1 MIFILIDQLLLSKLK
16 KKHYNLQNIADIDS
30 WNHSSSFHSSL
41 SNGMKRGHQQ
51 LDEEEKEKRVTIV
64 KREPLQKP
72 VQQQQPSQ
80 PDKGKGLAVKR
91 SWLAD
96 DNKGD
101 FRKLI
106 DMVLKL
112 DPDNLKTAHE
122 IIEALDIPS
131 RM

>member
-1 MIFILIDQLLLSKLK
+1 
-16 KKHYNLQNIADIDS
+16 
-30 WNHSSSFHSSL
+30 
-41 SNGMKRGHQQ
+41 MKRGHYNTT
-51 LDEEEKEKRVTIV
+51 EEEKEKRVTIV

-72 VQQQQPSQ
+72 VQQQPSQ

-91 SWLAD
+91 SRLAD

>member
-30 WNHSSSFHSSL
+30 WNHSSNLYSSL

-72 VQQQQPSQ
+72 
-80 PDKGKGLAVKR
+80 GH
-91 SWLAD
+91 
-96 DNKGD
+96 N
-101 FRKLI
+101 
-106 DMVLKL
+106 
-112 DPDNLKTAHE
+112 T
-122 IIEALDIPS
+122 
-131 RM
+131 

>member
-1 MIFILIDQLLLSKLK
+1 
-16 KKHYNLQNIADIDS
+16 
-30 WNHSSSFHSSL
+30 
-41 SNGMKRGHQQ
+41 MKRGHQQ

-91 SWLAD
+91 SRLAD

>member
-1 MIFILIDQLLLSKLK
+1 M
-16 KKHYNLQNIADIDS
+16 
-30 WNHSSSFHSSL
+30 
-41 SNGMKRGHQQ
+41 
-51 LDEEEKEKRVTIV
+51 DEEEKEKRVTIV

-72 VQQQQPSQ
+72 VQQQPSQ

>member
-1 MIFILIDQLLLSKLK
+1 M
-16 KKHYNLQNIADIDS
+16 
-30 WNHSSSFHSSL
+30 
-41 SNGMKRGHQQ
+41 
-51 LDEEEKEKRVTIV
+51 DEEEKEKRVTIV

-72 VQQQQPSQ
+72 VQQQPSQ

-91 SWLAD
+91 SRLAD

>member
-1 MIFILIDQLLLSKLK
+1 M
-16 KKHYNLQNIADIDS
+16 
-30 WNHSSSFHSSL
+30 
-41 SNGMKRGHQQ
+41 
-51 LDEEEKEKRVTIV
+51 DEEEKEKRVTIV